1 MRAFNLDMPSSQTE
15 ILFDEGLGDL
25 FIVRVI
31 GNVSRGDEAG
41 SAEYGVEH
49 LGTPLLVVLG
59 HTGCGAVTAAITH
72 AKAHGNVPPLLT
84 YIRPSVLTA
93 SREHPELKGMDMV
106 PEAVRANVFHSME
119 GLLIRSEIIRRRV
132 HSGKLKMVGAIYDMK
147 SGRVKWLGP
156 HPRQDHI
163 LTHHAVHPSRHVAH
177 RGKV

>member
-1 MRAFNLDMPSSQTE
+1 VPPE
-15 ILFDEGLGDL
+15 ILFDEGLGDR

-59 HTGCGAVTAAITH
+59 HTGCGAVTAAVTH

-84 YIRPSVLTA
+84 YIKPAALTA
-93 SREHPELKGMDMV
+93 SREHPELKGMDLV

-119 GLLIRSEIIRRRV
+119 GLLIRSEIIRRQV
-132 HSGKLKMVGAIYDMK
+132 QSGNLKVVGAIYDMN
-147 SGRVKWLGP
+147 SGRVEWLGS
-156 HPRQDHI
+156 HPRQNQI
-163 LTHHAVHPSRHVAH
+163 LTRHAAHPSRHVAH